1 MLLKKKRIFNIPGR
15 YFNPVNKKTTPSSIM
30 NTSPGSGN
38 RFIQPGAFSQA
49 YNTTEPSREMQGG
62 RRQTGIFQDNSIPI
76 VEVQK
81 LLNHARLA
89 NSGSKKSSKKQQEYS
104 AKMAAP
110 RQTNSSIL
118 RKQISSQHTP
128 PKHSFG
134 SGKTR
139 SSKTLEDDDSQKLVL
154 PDPPNLGSTLSNR
167 LATAAASPSAPP
179 ALAAPPPSA
188 PALTATTATAVRMSS
203 NGVVLRRGSQVGTAP
218 RAHVR
223 QYRHPREMEAAL
235 IDSEAKIA
243 LLEDKLEATTSVL
256 RRTQQELLHRN
267 ADLEMAGLKTNS
279 LMLMVQDLLQ
289 HVVEKREGRRFS
301 ETESMEIENVLK
313 ATVDHFKNNDSMKD
327 YIDSKINAIDDLL
340 PKWTSL
346 PSNFMSDT
354 MEEDSNFGDDCP
366 PPLPAGVNLSR
377 RR

>member
-1 MLLKKKRIFNIPGR
+1 MSSIP
-15 YFNPVNKKTTPSSIM
+15 TPSSIM

-49 YNTTEPSREMQGG
+49 YNTTAPSREMQGG

-76 VEVQK
+76 DEVQK

-89 NSGSKKSSKKQQEYS
+89 NSNSGSKKSSKKQQQEYS

-118 RKQISSQHTP
+118 RKQASSQHTP

-139 SSKTLEDDDSQKLVL
+139 SPKTPEDDDSQKLVL

-179 ALAAPPPSA
+179 ALAAPAPPA
-188 PALTATTATAVRMSS
+188 PVAAATTAPAVRVSS

-313 ATVDHFKNNDSMKD
+313 ATVDHFKDNDNMKD

-346 PSNFMSDT
+346 PSNFMADT

-377 RR
+377 R

>member
-1 MLLKKKRIFNIPGR
+1 
-15 YFNPVNKKTTPSSIM
+15 M

-49 YNTTEPSREMQGG
+49 YNTTAPSREMQGG

-154 PDPPNLGSTLSNR
+154 PDR
-167 LATAAASPSAPP
+167 
-179 ALAAPPPSA
+179 
-188 PALTATTATAVRMSS
+188 
-203 NGVVLRRGSQVGTAP
+203 
-218 RAHVR
+218 
-223 QYRHPREMEAAL
+223 
-235 IDSEAKIA
+235 
-243 LLEDKLEATTSVL
+243 
-256 RRTQQELLHRN
+256 
-267 ADLEMAGLKTNS
+267 
-279 LMLMVQDLLQ
+279 
-289 HVVEKREGRRFS
+289 
-301 ETESMEIENVLK
+301 
-313 ATVDHFKNNDSMKD
+313 
-327 YIDSKINAIDDLL
+327 
-340 PKWTSL
+340 
-346 PSNFMSDT
+346 
-354 MEEDSNFGDDCP
+354 
-366 PPLPAGVNLSR
+366 
-377 RR
+377 